1 MLDDFSGLEIRRTIN
16 GMRDDLPTPP
26 QHPEPLKL
34 GEDGLPVD
42 LAKLIGADNGNGRAS
57 TVNVLMEGS

>member
-16 GMRDDLPTPP
+16 GMREEDGLPTPP
-26 QHPEPLKL
+26 QHPEPLEL

-42 LAKLIGADNGNGRAS
+42 LAKLIGADNGMAELVRLTS
-57 TVNVLMEGS
+57 